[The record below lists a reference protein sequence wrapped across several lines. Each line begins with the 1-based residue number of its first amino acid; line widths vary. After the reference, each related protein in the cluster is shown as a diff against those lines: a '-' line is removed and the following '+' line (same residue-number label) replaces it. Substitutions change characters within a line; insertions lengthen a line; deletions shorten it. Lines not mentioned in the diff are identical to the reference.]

1 MTRACAPWTGCER
14 GSSGDGDDDDDE
26 KKRTQISSFDNIVTI
41 LILLY
46 QHTYFFFSRTYTH
59 TPSHIPSPIHNH
71 MHNRH
76 TDTHTMHIYLL
87 VLSCQPTKIL
97 LFYFESLRLFI
108 LFPLRLLGA
117 RGSLGCLFI
126 FSFFVLLKF
135 LVLSGGC

>member
-1 MTRACAPWTGCER
+1 
-14 GSSGDGDDDDDE
+14 
-26 KKRTQISSFDNIVTI
+26 
-41 LILLY
+41 
-46 QHTYFFFSRTYTH
+46 
-59 TPSHIPSPIHNH
+59 

-108 LFPLRLLGA
+108 LLPLRLLGA

-126 FSFFVLLKF
+126 FLFFVLLKF